1 MAYNYRPLSFTL
13 NFIINKTRFLYEG
26 DQMINNDSRTMMNKN
41 RPYSEKRKFSIKIKL
56 LISVFALLLLQYM
69 VLTYKDWKSLKK
81 FSKKQIES
89 IADMKYLAFMDAINS
104 YSLTGNAVLDSLS
117 ANEAVIKAFEERDRQ
132 TLLKV
137 MTPIY
142 KNLKEK
148 YNAKQIH
155 FHTPESVSF
164 LRAQKPEKFGD
175 DLSSFRKTVVKA
187 NAEKKVISGL
197 ETGVSDLGFRVIFPL
212 KNEAGKHLGTVEYG
226 GAVNNDFINKF
237 TETCSPKV
245 ANYGL
250 DISVYAKTLSG
261 DYKIMGSNFENDIN
275 ENPEEI
281 LSKLNNEALIMTSG
295 NKAIAYYGLND
306 FSDNLIGYVKFNYS
320 IEQLITS
327 TKMFFIRTLL
337 ISIIILI
344 IFIIMLIIFINKFI
358 NHPIKNTAFILKNIS
373 EGDGD
378 LTARL
383 PIKGNDEIT
392 SLSHYFNLT
401 IEKIAN
407 SVKSVT
413 HDTESMQEVGNEL
426 AVNMNET
433 ASAIYQIN
441 ENISS
446 IKKQMMTHAGSVIEI
461 GSSLQAMMRT
471 LENLDN
477 SIDIQTSTVDV
488 SSESIKQMVE
498 NIKEVFGIIEENIK
512 TLEELKNATVSGK
525 TLITETVELSKAVDS
540 SSDILLE
547 TSAIIQNISAQ
558 TNLLSMNAGIEAAHA
573 GEAGKGFAVVAGEIR
588 KLAEQSG
595 SQGKKINIMLK
606 DLKEKIDKVNNSAH
620 SIEKHFD
627 NIFDLVEK
635 TKQQEHIIMNA
646 IDAQNEGNKS
656 ILNTMS
662 TIDDIT
668 HKIRDVSHEM
678 LKGSTLVSNE
688 MDTLSAM
695 SDQIANSMNEMSEGT
710 TEINKAVYEVN
721 EITQKNKQ
729 SIENLSSEIKKFKV
743 E

>member
-1 MAYNYRPLSFTL
+1 M
-13 NFIINKTRFLYEG
+13 K
-26 DQMINNDSRTMMNKN
+26 NNDSRAIIHKN
-41 RPYSEKRKFSIKIKL
+41 RPYSEKCKFSIKMKL

-69 VLTYKDWKSLKK
+69 VLTYKDWRSLKK
-81 FSKKQIES
+81 FSKTQIES

-104 YSLTGNAVLDSLS
+104 YSLTGHAVLDSLS

-187 NAEKKVISGL
+187 NTEKKVISGL

-281 LSKLNNEALIMTSG
+281 LSKLNNEAFIMTSG
-295 NKAIAYYGLND
+295 NKAIAYYRLND
-306 FSDNLIGYVKFNYS
+306 FSDNLIGYVKFSYS
-320 IEQLITS
+320 IEQLITE
-327 TKMFFIRTLL
+327 TKTFFIRTLL
-337 ISIIILI
+337 ISISILI
-344 IFIIMLIIFINKFI
+344 IFIIILVIFINKFI
-358 NHPIKNTAFILKNIS
+358 NHPIKNTALILKNIS

-471 LENLDN
+471 LENLDS
-477 SIDIQTSTVDV
+477 SIDTQTSTVDV
-488 SSESIKQMVE
+488 SSASIKQMVE

-512 TLEELKNATVSGK
+512 TLEELKNATVNGK
-525 TLITETVELSKAVDS
+525 TLIAETVELSKAVDS

-595 SQGKKINIMLK
+595 GQGKKINIMLK

-627 NIFDLVEK
+627 NIFALVEK
-635 TKQQEHIIMNA
+635 TKQQEHVIMNA
-646 IDAQNEGNKS
+646 IDEQNEGNKN

-668 HKIRDVSHEM
+668 HKIRNVSHEM

-710 TEINKAVYEVN
+710 TEINKAVQEVN

-729 SIENLSSEIKKFKV
+729 SIENLSSEVKKFKV
-743 E
+743 N

>member
-1 MAYNYRPLSFTL
+1 
-13 NFIINKTRFLYEG
+13 
-26 DQMINNDSRTMMNKN
+26 
-41 RPYSEKRKFSIKIKL
+41 
-56 LISVFALLLLQYM
+56 
-69 VLTYKDWKSLKK
+69 
-81 FSKKQIES
+81 
-89 IADMKYLAFMDAINS
+89 
-104 YSLTGNAVLDSLS
+104 
-117 ANEAVIKAFEERDRQ
+117 
-132 TLLKV
+132 
-137 MTPIY
+137 
-142 KNLKEK
+142 
-148 YNAKQIH
+148 
-155 FHTPESVSF
+155 
-164 LRAQKPEKFGD
+164 
-175 DLSSFRKTVVKA
+175 
-187 NAEKKVISGL
+187 
-197 ETGVSDLGFRVIFPL
+197 
-212 KNEAGKHLGTVEYG
+212 
-226 GAVNNDFINKF
+226 
-237 TETCSPKV
+237 
-245 ANYGL
+245 
-250 DISVYAKTLSG
+250 
-261 DYKIMGSNFENDIN
+261 
-275 ENPEEI
+275 
-281 LSKLNNEALIMTSG
+281 
-295 NKAIAYYGLND
+295 
-306 FSDNLIGYVKFNYS
+306 
-320 IEQLITS
+320 
-327 TKMFFIRTLL
+327 MFFIRTLL
-337 ISIIILI
+337 ISITILI
-344 IFIIMLIIFINKFI
+344 IFIIMLVIFINKFI
-358 NHPIKNTAFILKNIS
+358 NHPIKNTALILKNIS

-378 LTARL
+378 LTASL
-383 PIKGNDEIT
+383 PIRGNDEIT

-413 HDTESMQEVGNEL
+413 QDTENMQEVGNDL

-433 ASAIYQIN
+433 ASAIYQIS

-471 LENLDN
+471 IENLDN

-488 SSESIKQMVE
+488 SSTSIKQMVE

-512 TLEELKNATVSGK
+512 TLEELKNATVNGK
-525 TLITETVELSKAVDS
+525 TLIAETVELSKAVDS

-606 DLKEKIDKVNNSAH
+606 DLKEKIDKVNNSAN

-627 NIFDLVEK
+627 NIFALVEK
-635 TKQQEHIIMNA
+635 TKQQEHVIMNA
-646 IDAQNEGNKS
+646 IDAQNEGNKN

-668 HKIRDVSHEM
+668 HKIRNVSHEM

-688 MDTLSAM
+688 MNTLSAM

-710 TEINKAVYEVN
+710 TEINKAVQEVN

-729 SIENLSSEIKKFKV
+729 SIESLSSEVKKFKV
-743 E
+743 N